1 MSSIELNRG
10 ICASVEKPIK
20 KPRIVPCMK
29 ALERLFT
36 FTMTKSDA
44 SPAVTMTGL
53 RKEYESLVAVE
64 GLDLTISRGE
74 FFCFLGPNGAGKTTT
89 IKMLT
94 GLVRPT
100 AGSATICGF
109 DILENPTEAKRR
121 IGYIP
126 DHPYLYEKLT
136 GRDFFRFV
144 GDLFGVP
151 RPIQEQ
157 RREEFFAQFQLTHAT
172 DRLIENYSHGMRQK
186 LVISASLMHQ
196 PDVIIVDEPLVGLDP
211 RSAKTVKELFKQQ
224 TREGKTVFLSTHLLG
239 IAEELADRIGIFNRG
254 HLQFLGTV
262 DELRHQFNR
271 GDAGLEELFL
281 ELTQPEENLVEDR
294 G

>member
-1 MSSIELNRG
+1 MTVPAPEATPAISIQ
-10 ICASVEKPIK
+10 
-20 KPRIVPCMK
+20 
-29 ALERLFT
+29 
-36 FTMTKSDA
+36 
-44 SPAVTMTGL
+44 GL
-53 RKEYESLVAVE
+53 RKEYDTLIAVE
-64 GLDLTISRGE
+64 DLHLTIPRGE

-100 AGSATICGF
+100 RGTAAICGF
-109 DILENPTEAKRR
+109 DVLNHPTEAKRR

-151 RPIQEQ
+151 RQEQ
-157 RREEFFAQFQLTHAT
+157 EAKREDFFARFQLSHAT
-172 DRLIENYSHGMRQK
+172 DRLVENFSHGMRQK

-224 TREGKTVFLSTHLLG
+224 TREGKTVFLSTHLLS

-262 DELRHQFNR
+262 DDLRRHFNR

-281 ELTQPEENLVEDR
+281 ELTQPDESVPEDR

>member
-1 MSSIELNRG
+1 
-10 ICASVEKPIK
+10 
-20 KPRIVPCMK
+20 
-29 ALERLFT
+29 
-36 FTMTKSDA
+36 MTAPTPDA
-44 SPAVTMTGL
+44 HTGPAIAIHNL
-53 RKEYESLVAVE
+53 RKEYDSLTAVE
-64 GLDLTISRGE
+64 NLDLTIPRGE

-100 AGSATICGF
+100 SGSASICGY
-109 DILENPTEAKRR
+109 DILTNPTEAKRR

-151 RPIQEQ
+151 RDLQEQ
-157 RREEFFAQFQLTHAT
+157 RRNDFFHRFQLTHAA
-172 DRLIENYSHGMRQK
+172 DRLVENYSHGMRQK

-224 TREGKTVFLSTHLLG
+224 TREGKTVFLSTHLLS

-254 HLQFLGTV
+254 KLQFLGTV
-262 DELRHQFNR
+262 DDLRRHFNR

-281 ELTQPEENLVEDR
+281 ELTQPEEGLVEDR